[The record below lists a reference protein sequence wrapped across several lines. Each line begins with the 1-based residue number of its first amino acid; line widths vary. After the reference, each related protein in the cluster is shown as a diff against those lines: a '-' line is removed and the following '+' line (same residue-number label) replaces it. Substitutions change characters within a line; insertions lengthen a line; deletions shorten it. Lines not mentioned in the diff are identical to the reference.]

1 MSSANASHPFG
12 AHDTEIIADQVFL
25 KPDVKIEP
33 LVGGWYAWS
42 HLIAPVQQAMNL
54 AFRQLPLLQSFVAN
68 PAIHAAAAANPAL
81 VGGSFVALTEA
92 DAPRVKALLDDLNE
106 RCAFMLDFAE
116 NFRRLDREV
125 QSKAHGFCLDEF
137 YRDLPAN
144 LAGLVEIVYDLNN
157 HPKTKIIEELLFRG
171 GQDNRGLQQIY
182 LHRTPSTDRAFF
194 LSTPRLE
201 GPGSVMLN
209 MPYADSRLD
218 ALCAMKLHPGSL
230 AEATRQHVR
239 NEQKIDCFKQLF
251 TPEPPL
257 RKSPQYNG
265 SGVRVRYFGH
275 ACVLVQTRKTAVL
288 IDPTVAWER
297 DDGEATL
304 TFSDLPDFI
313 DYVVLSHAHQDHIC
327 PEVLVQLRHRI
338 GEICVARNNPGN
350 IADPSLKLVLQELG
364 FSNIRVLDPL
374 DSIKTADGEIVS
386 LPFPGEHCDLDV
398 ATKQCVYVNANG
410 RRLVFLV
417 DSDAVDSALYRRIA
431 ERIGSER
438 LDALFIGMEC
448 HGAPLDWLYGPLL
461 TRPTKRQDGDSRR
474 LNGCTCERAL
484 GVVQAMPAARAYVYA
499 MGQEHWMKYLM
510 GLAYQPDSIQITE
523 SDRFVA
529 QCKEAGIEL
538 GAVAGMP
545 GMGVLKSVQADPEGA
560 WIAGTEPASR
570 DQDQRGIV

>member
-1 MSSANASHPFG
+1 
-12 AHDTEIIADQVFL
+12 
-25 KPDVKIEP
+25 
-33 LVGGWYAWS
+33 
-42 HLIAPVQQAMNL
+42 MNL

-68 PAIHAAAAANPAL
+68 PSIHAAAAANPAL

-92 DAPRVKALLDDLNE
+92 DAPRVKALLDELTQ
-106 RCAFMLDFAE
+106 RYAFIFTFAE
-116 NFRRLDREV
+116 HLRRLDRDV

-137 YRDLPAN
+137 YRDLPTD
-144 LAGLVEIVYDLNN
+144 LAGVVEIVYDLNN
-157 HPKTKIIEELLFRG
+157 HPKTKIIEELLFREG
-171 GQDNRGLQQIY
+171 MDNRGLQQIY
-182 LHRTPSTDRAFF
+182 LHRTPSRDRPFF

-201 GPGSVMLN
+201 NPGSIMLN
-209 MPYADSRLD
+209 MPYADPRLD
-218 ALCAMKLHPGSL
+218 ALCAMKLRPGSL
-230 AEATRQHVR
+230 AEATRLHVPSDH
-239 NEQKIDCFKQLF
+239 KIDCFKQLF

-257 RKSPQYNG
+257 RNAPQYGG

-275 ACVLVQTRKTAVL
+275 ACVLVQTSRCAVL

-327 PEVLVQLRHRI
+327 PEVLVQLRQRV
-338 GEICVARNNPGN
+338 GEICVARHNPGN
-350 IADPSLKLVLQELG
+350 IADPSMKLVLRELG

-374 DSIKTADGEIVS
+374 DTIKTADGEIVS

-398 ATKQCVYVNANG
+398 ATKQCVYINAKG
-410 RRLVFLV
+410 RRLAFLV
-417 DSDAVDSALYRRIA
+417 DSDAVDPALYRRLT

-461 TRPTKRQDGDSRR
+461 TRPTKRQDSDSRR

-484 GVVQAMPAARAYVYA
+484 GVLQAMPSARAYVYA

-510 GLAYQPDSIQITE
+510 GLAYQPGSIQIAE

-529 QCKEAGIEL
+529 ECRRAGIE
-538 GAVAGMP
+538 
-545 GMGVLKSVQADPEGA
+545 AD
-560 WIAGTEPASR
+560 R
-570 DQDQRGIV
+570 LRGCREWEL

>member
-1 MSSANASHPFG
+1 MVAMSDLANAVSKRTQPSG
-12 AHDTEIIADQVFL
+12 AHDAEILPDQVFL

-92 DAPRVKALLDDLNE
+92 DAPRVKALLDDLNQ
-106 RCAFMLDFAE
+106 RYAFMLAFAE
-116 NFRRLDREV
+116 NLRQLDRDV
-125 QSKAHGFCLDEF
+125 QSNAHGFCLDEF
-137 YRDLPAN
+137 YRGLPAN

-157 HPKTKIIEELLFRG
+157 HPKTKVIEELLFRCG
-171 GQDNRGLQQIY
+171 LDNRGLQQIY
-182 LHRTPSTDRAFF
+182 LHRTPSRDRPFF

-201 GPGSVMLN
+201 GPGSIVLN
-209 MPYADSRLD
+209 TPFADPKLD
-218 ALCAMKLHPGSL
+218 ALCAMKLHSGSL

-239 NEQKIDCFKQLF
+239 DDHKIDCFKQLF

-257 RKSPQYNG
+257 RKSPQYSG

-275 ACVLVQTRKTAVL
+275 ACVLVQTPRCAVL

-327 PEVLVQLRHRI
+327 PEVLVQLRQRI
-338 GEICVARNNPGN
+338 GEICVARHNPGN
-350 IADPSLKLVLQELG
+350 IADPSMKLVLRELG
-364 FSNIRVLDPL
+364 FSNVRVLDPL

-398 ATKQCVYVNANG
+398 ATKQCVYVTARG

-417 DSDAVDSALYRRIA
+417 DSDAVDPALYQRLA
-431 ERIGSER
+431 ERIGPER

-448 HGAPLDWLYGPLL
+448 HGAPLNWLYGPLL
-461 TRPTKRQDGDSRR
+461 TRPFKRQDNESRR
-474 LNGCTCERAL
+474 LNGCTSERAL
-484 GVVQAMPAARAYVYA
+484 GVVQAMPCARAYVYA

-510 GLAYQPDSIQITE
+510 GLAYQPDSVQITE

-529 QCKEAGIEL
+529 QCREAGIEAARL
-538 GAVAGMP
+538 QGCR
-545 GMGVLKSVQADPEGA
+545 E
-560 WIAGTEPASR
+560 WEF
-570 DQDQRGIV
+570 

>member
-1 MSSANASHPFG
+1 MVAISDAENAVSQRSRPSGAADAEMSS
-12 AHDTEIIADQVFL
+12 DLVFL

-33 LVGGWYAWS
+33 LVAGWYAWS

-92 DAPRVKALLDDLNE
+92 DAPRVKVLLDDLND
-106 RCAFMLDFAE
+106 RCAFMLAFAE
-116 NFRRLDREV
+116 NLRRLDRDV
-125 QSKAHGFCLDEF
+125 QSKAQGFCLDAF

-157 HPKTKIIEELLFRG
+157 HPQTKVIEELLYRG
-171 GQDNRGLQQIY
+171 GLDNRGLQQIY
-182 LHRTPSTDRAFF
+182 LHRTPSRDRPFF

-201 GPGSVMLN
+201 DPGSIVFN
-209 MPYADSRLD
+209 MPYADPGVD
-218 ALCAMKLHPGSL
+218 ALCAMKLRAGSL
-230 AEATRQHVR
+230 VEATRQHVQDDR
-239 NEQKIDCFKQLF
+239 KVDLFREFF
-251 TPEPPL
+251 TPEPPA
-257 RKSPQYNG
+257 RKSPEYGG
-265 SGVRVRYFGH
+265 SGIRVRYFGH
-275 ACVLVQTRKTAVL
+275 ACVLVQTARCAVL

-313 DYVVLSHAHQDHIC
+313 HYVVLSHAHQDHVC
-327 PEVLVQLRHRI
+327 PEVLLQLRHRI
-338 GEICVARNNPGN
+338 GEICVPRNNPGN
-350 IADPSLKLVLQELG
+350 IADPSLKLVLRELG
-364 FSNIRVLDPL
+364 FSNVRVLDPL
-374 DSIKTADGEIVS
+374 DSIETADGEIVS

-398 ATKQCVYVNANG
+398 ATKQCVFVNAKG
-410 RRLVFLV
+410 RRLAFLV
-417 DSDAVDSALYRRIA
+417 DSDAVDPALYRRLA
-431 ERIGSER
+431 ERIGTDR

-461 TRPTKRQDGDSRR
+461 TRRTKRQDDDSRR

-484 GVVQAMPAARAYVYA
+484 GVLQAMPCARAYVYA

-510 GLAYQPDSIQITE
+510 GLAYEPGSIQIKE

-529 QCKEAGIEL
+529 ECRRAGIEAERL
-538 GAVAGMP
+538 RGCREW
-545 GMGVLKSVQADPEGA
+545 VL
-560 WIAGTEPASR
+560 
-570 DQDQRGIV
+570 